1 MCLWKCKFAKFR
13 LPLCFLEGSQLN
25 FCFSKEIRQM
35 EPGQN
40 TYDIYYKNLK
50 SWEALIWLIF
60 IGHTGSPIRSP
71 LKEKNDTPSVR
82 GRSPIKTTY
91 SSPSKNISSPKSK
104 MSPSKFNSPVR
115 TGTFKVQKKTEETPT
130 TSTSYRTLYEVIA
143 KFVPV

>member
-1 MCLWKCKFAKFR
+1 M
-13 LPLCFLEGSQLN
+13 
-25 FCFSKEIRQM
+25 
-35 EPGQN
+35 
-40 TYDIYYKNLK
+40 
-50 SWEALIWLIF
+50 IF

-91 SSPSKNISSPKSK
+91 SSPSKITSSPRSK

-143 KFVPV
+143 KFFQG